1 MSLFDHILGYIKSA
15 GHAVESEEHKLLNEF
30 AVYLGSDKV
39 VSGFS
44 SDPVVKTFVAS
55 LVPAP
60 EPVQVAPE
68 PTPEPTPEPIPEPI
82 PEPVVEED
90 PVVVEPDAPQE

>member
-1 MSLFDHILGYIKSA
+1 MNLFDHILGYIKSA

-60 EPVQVAPE
+60 SPRNPAKTWISQSSRTLQKILQNILVP
-68 PTPEPTPEPIPEPI
+68 
-82 PEPVVEED
+82 D
-90 PVVVEPDAPQE
+90 P